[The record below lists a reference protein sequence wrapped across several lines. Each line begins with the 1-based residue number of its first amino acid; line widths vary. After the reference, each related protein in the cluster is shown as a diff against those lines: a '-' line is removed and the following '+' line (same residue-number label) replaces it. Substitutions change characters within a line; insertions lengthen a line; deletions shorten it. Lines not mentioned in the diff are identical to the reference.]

1 MRCFADRLKRRP
13 WNWLPIA
20 ALVLAQQV
28 AASPVVFGALTA
40 PAANL
45 RPAAPGSASA
55 AAVVRGWQQ
64 VNLPANGSY
73 FWLYVPPAWDGTTAL
88 PLVLFFHGTGSNPD
102 AYLSFLFPAAEAA
115 GCLVAA
121 PKSSGVSWE
130 TGVDDPIVA
139 ATQAAVQ
146 GMVPVDPLRV
156 SAAGHSAGGA
166 YAYLLTYG
174 TVSRYSAVFSMS
186 APFYGVSAVADPA
199 YKAPIHMYYG
209 TTDPNYTGGAYAS
222 LQHQWDALGV
232 SWESDVEAGY
242 GHNNWPPESMVAGF
256 QFLVGRAYGA
266 ATCIAD
272 PTHLCLQHGRYRVA
286 VTWQDG
292 NGHSGAGSVVPGAA
306 ADSGLFWFF
315 APDNWEMMVKVLDG
329 CAVNQRIWVF
339 AAATTT
345 VQYTLTVTDTV
356 TGQVSSYQNPAG
368 HAATPVTD
376 TSAFATCP

>member
-1 MRCFADRLKRRP
+1 MRCFADCLKRRP

-20 ALVLAQQV
+20 ALVLAQQL
-28 AASPVVFGALTA
+28 AATSAGLGALAA
-40 PAANL
+40 PAPHVL
-45 RPAAPGSASA
+45 RPAAPGSAAA

-130 TGVDDPIVA
+130 TGIDDPIVA

-146 GMVPVDPLRV
+146 GMVPVDP
-156 SAAGHSAGGA
+156 
-166 YAYLLTYG
+166 
-174 TVSRYSAVFSMS
+174 
-186 APFYGVSAVADPA
+186 
-199 YKAPIHMYYG
+199 KAPIHMYYG

-256 QFLVGRAYGA
+256 QFLVGKAYGA

-292 NGHSGAGSVVPGAA
+292 NGHSGSGTVAPAGT

-315 APDNWEMMVKVLDG
+315 SPDNWEMLVKVLDG

-339 AAATTT
+339 AAATTA

-356 TGQVSSYQNPAG
+356 TGKVNSYQNPAG
-368 HAATPVTD
+368 HTATPITD
-376 TSAFATCP
+376 SSAFAACP